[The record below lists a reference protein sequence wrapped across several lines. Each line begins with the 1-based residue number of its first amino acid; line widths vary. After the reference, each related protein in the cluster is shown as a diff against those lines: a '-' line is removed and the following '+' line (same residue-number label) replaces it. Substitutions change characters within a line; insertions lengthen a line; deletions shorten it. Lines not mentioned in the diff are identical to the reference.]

1 MSGVWT
7 EQSIPMTDHE
17 CAIEALEEIQ
27 ATILSQN
34 PNHIRLRIDGREWSM
49 EKRRARFSVRYNQRN
64 TSSSQLSW
72 MNSLASVYE
81 RAVERKRIRLQTEEE
96 KASLA
101 EEKEA
106 IQRERLAFE
115 QQRQNLIEERKSEIR
130 TKAEALGYRV
140 KEREE
145 NGQVRLVLVRQ
156 A

>member
-1 MSGVWT
+1 MN
-7 EQSIPMTDHE
+7 
-17 CAIEALEEIQ
+17 
-27 ATILSQN
+27 ILS
-34 PNHIRLRIDGREWSM
+34 P
-49 EKRRARFSVRYNQRN
+49 
-64 TSSSQLSW
+64 
-72 MNSLASVYE
+72 VYE

-96 KASLA
+96 QASLA
-101 EEKEA
+101 EEKEV

-115 QQRQNLIEERKSEIR
+115 QQRQNLIQERKSEIR